1 MSDFLRKEKVDL
13 ARYLPAYL
21 SKDETYDR
29 LLKAIGK
36 DQEDIRLKIR
46 SLLEQL
52 FVASATDCIDEW
64 EEFLGISGN
73 RAHTIKA
80 RRDAVLA
87 KIRGQQTVT
96 ENFLT
101 RLVNLYVSDR
111 LGTIKSYPSDYA
123 IEILYHGGQVT
134 DYAALRETVRTY
146 LPAHLGFKLVTITNG
161 NLHYYGAGTVQC
173 YRKNVVDMTVSYDL
187 MTFPTRLHTAGSVT
201 NNYKQMFISG
211 GRAISHG

>member
-52 FVASATDCIDEW
+52 FAASATDCIDEW

-101 RLVNLYVSDR
+101 RLVNLYVADG
-111 LGTIKSYPSDYA
+111 LATIKTYPSDYA

-146 LPAHLGFKLVTITNG
+146 LPAHLGFKLTTLTAG
-161 NLHYYGAGTVQC
+161 RLAESAGGTVQC
-173 YRKNVVDMTVSYDL
+173 YRVNTV
-187 MTFPTRLHTAGSVT
+187 GSSLDYHLAIKDTPLYCSGTVIHV
-201 NNYKQMFISG
+201 YKTSKIYG
-211 GRAISHG
+211 GEIR